1 MSLESILSGFGGMV
15 GTAVMN
21 KKNAKAAEKNR
32 KQGIDMIKSMDWEP
46 MYASE
51 TVPTYQR
58 TQSPVARSYL
68 ESFLMGNNPNATFSG
83 APNAKLTKERQQ
95 AAQNQMFGTPEQRV
109 AQQRAYEATTP
120 WKVQTPTRPVIG
132 QQGQDALH
140 KAGNPTAAMDLGV
153 DRHTY
158 DKLVRE
164 GFIPEGTDLTQLK
177 GFNQTYGT
185 ALTKAL
191 RVGDDEA
198 VKDLLTPY
206 KMDRPHAVAR
216 NRQKRKRAKEIGR
229 IVDRYAPDE
238 ED

>member
-83 APNAKLTKERQQ
+83 APNAKLTKARQQ
-95 AAQNQMFGTPEQRV
+95 EAQNQMFGTPEQRV
-109 AQQRAYEATTP
+109 AQQRAMEAQTP
-120 WKVQTPTRPVIG
+120 WKVQTPSRPVIG

-140 KAGNPTAAMDLGV
+140 NAGNPTAAMDLGV
-153 DRHTY
+153 SRQTY

-164 GFIPEGTDLTQLK
+164 GFIPEGKDLTQLK
-177 GFNQTYGT
+177 GFNRTYGT

-191 RVGDDEA
+191 RVGDEAA
-198 VKDLLTPY
+198 VKDLLNPY
-206 KMDRPHAVAR
+206 KMDRPHSVGR